1 MIDKILHYNIIM
13 TNSKKGGGM
22 KETFTGIID
31 TMERFVN
38 DKVLNKNNNHNN
50 HSNHNKIKSENAIK
64 EPINTEDSLN
74 DHHNHYKSLE
84 SM

>member
-1 MIDKILHYNIIM
+1 M
-13 TNSKKGGGM
+13 TKSKKGGGM

-38 DKVLNKNNNHNN
+38 DKVLNKNNNHKNHNNHNN
-50 HSNHNKIKSENAIK
+50 HSNHNKIKREKAIK
-64 EPINTEDSLN
+64 EPINTEDSLI

>member
-13 TNSKKGGGM
+13 TKSKKGGGV
-22 KETFTGIID
+22 KETFTGIMD
-31 TMERFVN
+31 TMENFFTEN
-38 DKVLNKNNNHNN
+38 VLNKTNNNHNK
-50 HSNHNKIKSENAIK
+50 NKNKKDVAIK

>member
-13 TNSKKGGGM
+13 TKSKKGGGM

-38 DKVLNKNNNHNN
+38 DKVLNKNNNN
-50 HSNHNKIKSENAIK
+50 NHNKNKKEVAIK
-64 EPINTEDSLN
+64 EPIHTEDSLN

-84 SM
+84 SI

>member
-1 MIDKILHYNIIM
+1 M
-13 TNSKKGGGM
+13 TKSKKGGGV
-22 KETFTGIID
+22 KETFTGIMD
-31 TMERFVN
+31 TMENFFTEN
-38 DKVLNKNNNHNN
+38 VLNKTNNNHNK
-50 HSNHNKIKSENAIK
+50 NKNKKDVAIK